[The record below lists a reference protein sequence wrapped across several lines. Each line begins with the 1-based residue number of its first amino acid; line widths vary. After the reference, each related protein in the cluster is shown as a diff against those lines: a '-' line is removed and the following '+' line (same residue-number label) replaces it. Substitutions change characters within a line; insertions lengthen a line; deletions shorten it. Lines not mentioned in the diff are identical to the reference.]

1 MIENIDIKEGIGILN
16 EIGIPS
22 IAIVVVLIIILVSL
36 QRDKFKEI
44 IWDLVLSVSGEI
56 KEYVKGEMTE
66 SESETRQYIYSLYD
80 AIPTSLRVFISREG
94 YERIVDNYFERLYE
108 MIIKDAG
115 PKE

>member
-1 MIENIDIKEGIGILN
+1 MIENIDISEGVGILN
-16 EIGIPS
+16 GIGIPS
-22 IAIVVVLIIILVSL
+22 LAVVAVLIIMLVFL

-44 IWDLVLSVSGEI
+44 IWELILDASGEI

-66 SESETRQYIYSLYD
+66 SESKTKEYIYSLYD
-80 AIPTSLRVFISREG
+80 AIPTSLRVFISRGG
-94 YERIVDNYFERLYE
+94 YEKIVDDYLERLYE